1 MKGKTMEKTHV
12 VAVCLAM
19 VLRDDTADCG
29 RFFPHFTPNLR
40 PGYKPP
46 AKD

>member
-19 VLRDDTADCG
+19 VLALAGGSGIVIVRL
-29 RFFPHFTPNLR
+29 LR
-40 PGYKPP
+40 LKPRGFLLFV
-46 AKD
+46 K